1 MPEYSYIAVTTNG
14 QKKKG
19 KVEAQDA
26 DKVSNLLKAEG
37 LIPVKVKKA
46 GVLTRDINLSFDK
59 KVKVKELAVFCR
71 QIGSI
76 LDAGVTIVESLE
88 MLAEQMEN
96 KTFAKAISDTRA
108 EVEKGDTLAAAMRK
122 HEEVFPSLLV
132 NMVEAGEASGNL
144 DKSFSRMAVHFEK
157 SSKIQAM
164 VKKAMIY
171 PIMLFCVALVAVVVM
186 SVLVVPKFAKMFA
199 DIGSEL
205 PLITRIVMG
214 FSDFLIYRWYIALG
228 VVALLG
234 FGYYM
239 FARSDKGKHILA
251 KLAIKLPIFGVF
263 TVKNASAS
271 LARTLGTLISS
282 GLPLSS
288 ALDITARSISNLL
301 FKEVL
306 ENAKTQIQQGTP
318 LWEPI
323 KKSGIFP
330 FMVGQMIKIGEESGN
345 LEGMLDKT
353 ADYYEEE
360 VEQASQNLTAMMEP
374 LIIVIMGGIVA
385 VLVLAMYLPMIQMYG
400 TMG

>member
-1 MPEYSYIAVTTNG
+1 MPEFSYIAVTTGG

-37 LIPVKVKKA
+37 LIPVKIKKA
-46 GVLTRDINLSFDK
+46 GILTRDINLSFDK

-88 MLAEQMEN
+88 MLTEQMEN

-108 EVEKGDTLAAAMRK
+108 EVEKGDTLAEAMRK
-122 HEEVFPSLLV
+122 HEDVFPSLLI

-199 DIGSEL
+199 DLGSDL
-205 PLITRIVMG
+205 PFLTRMVMG
-214 FSDFLIYRWYIALG
+214 FSDFLIYRWYIVLGTVAILALIYH
-228 VVALLG
+228 
-234 FGYYM
+234 F
-239 FARSDKGKHILA
+239 FAKSDKGKHILA
-251 KLAIKLPIFGVF
+251 ALAIKLPIFGVF

-282 GLPLSS
+282 GLPLASG
-288 ALDITARSISNLL
+288 LDITARSINNLL
-301 FKEVL
+301 FKEAL
-306 ENAKTQIQQGTP
+306 EEAKTQIQQGTP

-323 KKSGIFP
+323 KKANLFP
-330 FMVGQMIKIGEESGN
+330 FMVSQMIKIGEESGN
-345 LEGMLDKT
+345 LEGMLEKT
-353 ADYYEEE
+353 AEYYEEE

-374 LIIVIMGGIVA
+374 MIIVIMGGLVA
-385 VLVLAMYLPMIQMYG
+385 ILVLAMYLPMIQMYG
-400 TMG
+400 SM

>member
-1 MPEYSYIAVTTNG
+1 MPEYSYIAVTTDG

-46 GVLTRDINLSFDK
+46 GVLTRDINFSFDK

-88 MLAEQMEN
+88 MLTEQMEN

-108 EVEKGDTLAAAMRK
+108 EVEKGDTLAEAMRK
-122 HEEVFPSLLV
+122 HEDVFPSLLI

-171 PIMLFCVALVAVVVM
+171 PIMLFCVALIAVVVM

-199 DIGSEL
+199 DLGSDL
-205 PLITRIVMG
+205 PFLTRMVMG
-214 FSDFLIYRWYIALG
+214 FSDFLIQHWYIALS
-228 VVALLG
+228 VVALIVLV
-234 FGYYM
+234 YRM
-239 FARSDKGKHILA
+239 IAKSDKGKHALA

-282 GLPLSS
+282 GLPLASG
-288 ALDITARSISNLL
+288 LEITARSINNLL
-301 FKEVL
+301 FREAL

-330 FMVGQMIKIGEESGN
+330 FMVSQMIKIGEESGN

-353 ADYYEEE
+353 AEYYEEE

-374 LIIVIMGGIVA
+374 MIIVIMGGLVA
-385 VLVLAMYLPMIQMYG
+385 ILVLAMYLPMIQMYG
-400 TMG
+400 SM